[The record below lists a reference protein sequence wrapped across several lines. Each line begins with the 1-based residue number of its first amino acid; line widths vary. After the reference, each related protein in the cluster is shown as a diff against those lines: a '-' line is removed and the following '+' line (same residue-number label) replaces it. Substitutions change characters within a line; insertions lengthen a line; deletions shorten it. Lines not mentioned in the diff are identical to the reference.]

1 MSLTLQTDLAQ
12 YIQEECG
19 ENVYLCYQCR
29 KCTAGCPVAEHFD
42 LTPNQILRAAQFG
55 QKELI
60 LHSRTIWLCAACEA
74 CATRCPQGID
84 ITRIMDM
91 LKIMAQREGIK
102 PSVRPVPM
110 FYQTGLRNIRL
121 FGRMY
126 ELGLMGELYLRMLLA
141 GELDMR
147 QLFLKDLPLA
157 LKMVAR
163 GKLKLLPTLAGR
175 FRHHPEP
182 RPELAEGPVKGLV
195 EGEERAAAPIKPLK
209 EIAYYPGC
217 SLHSTAIEYDLSTR
231 AIAEKV
237 SLALAEPKGW
247 ACCGTTP
254 AHSTDHLLATMMPL
268 KNLELIE
275 EAGYS
280 NVTMPCPSCFIRHRT
295 AIHDV
300 RDDAGLKEQV
310 AAKMRYVPSEE
321 IEVEH
326 LLTTVAERVGY
337 DAVAQA
343 VTQPLTGLKV
353 VCYYG
358 CVITRPPKITG
369 AENYEYPMS
378 MDRLVENLGA
388 ESLDWSYKT
397 ECCGASLV
405 FTQLSIALG
414 MSRKILRNAKQVGAE
429 AIVVACPLCHANLD
443 MRQEQINEQFG
454 EDYHIPILYFT
465 QLMGLAFGID
475 PRKLGLDKHLVSAS
489 LLLQSKGLIAT
500 S

>member
-1 MSLTLQTDLAQ
+1 MPLELKTDLAQ

-19 ENVYLCYQCR
+19 ENVYLCYQCQ

-42 LTPNQILRAAQFG
+42 LMPNQIMRAAQFG
-55 QKELI
+55 QQELI
-60 LHSRTIWLCAACEA
+60 LHSKTIWLCAACEA
-74 CATRCPQGID
+74 CTTRCPQGID
-84 ITRIMDM
+84 ITRIMDV
-91 LKIMAQREGIK
+91 LKIMAQREGIE
-102 PSVRPVPM
+102 PSVRPVTM
-110 FYQTGLRNIRL
+110 FYQAGLRNIRL

-141 GELDMR
+141 GELDIR
-147 QLFLKDLPLA
+147 QFFLKDLPLA
-157 LKMVAR
+157 LKMIRR
-163 GKLKLLPTLAGR
+163 GKLKLLPT
-175 FRHHPEP
+175 
-182 RPELAEGPVKGLV
+182 RPFDGPVLSKVEELRAPPSDQGLPDQPTKGV
-195 EGEERAAAPIKPLK
+195 
-209 EIAYYPGC
+209 AYYPGC

-231 AIAEKV
+231 AVADRV
-237 SLALAEPKGW
+237 GLDLAEPKGW

-268 KNLELIE
+268 KNLELIKE
-275 EAGYS
+275 SGYS
-280 NVTMPCPSCFIRHRT
+280 SVTMPCPSCFIRHRT

-300 RDDAGLKEQV
+300 RADAGFREQV
-310 AAKMRYVPSEE
+310 AAKMRRTPSEG

-326 LLTTVAERVGY
+326 LLTTITERVGY
-337 DAVAQA
+337 DVVAQA

-369 AENYEYPMS
+369 AENYEYPVS
-378 MDRLVENLGA
+378 MDRLVEALGA

-397 ECCGASLV
+397 ECCGVSLV
-405 FTQLSIALG
+405 FTQLPIALG
-414 MSRKILRNAKQVGAE
+414 MSRKILRNAKEVGAE

-454 EDYHIPILYFT
+454 EDYLIPILYFT
-465 QLMGLAFGID
+465 QLMGLAFGIE
-475 PRKLGLDKHLVSAS
+475 PHKLGLDKHLVSAFP
-489 LLLQSKGLIAT
+489 LLQAKRLIAT

>member
-1 MSLTLQTDLAQ
+1 MPLTMQPDLAQ

-19 ENVYLCYQCR
+19 ENVYLCYQCQ

-60 LHSRTIWLCAACEA
+60 LHSKTIWLCAACEA
-74 CATRCPQGID
+74 CSTRCPQGID
-84 ITRIMDM
+84 ITRIMDV
-91 LKIMAQREGIK
+91 LKIMAQREGIE
-102 PSVRPVPM
+102 PQVRPVPM
-110 FYQTGLRNIRL
+110 FYQAGLRNIKL

-126 ELGLMGELYLRMLLA
+126 ELGLMGELYLRMLLT
-141 GELDMR
+141 GELDMGR
-147 QLFLKDLPLA
+147 FLREDLPLA
-157 LKMVAR
+157 LKMVGR

-175 FRHHPEP
+175 PE
-182 RPELAEGPVKGLV
+182 EK
-195 EGEERAAAPIKPLK
+195 AAAPVKPLK
-209 EIAYYPGC
+209 KIAYYPGC

-231 AIAEKV
+231 AIAEGV
-237 SLALAEPKGW
+237 NLDLAEPKGW

-268 KNLELIE
+268 KNLELVE
-275 EAGYS
+275 QSGYS
-280 NVTMPCPSCFIRHRT
+280 TVTTPCPSCFIRHRT

-300 RDDAGLKEQV
+300 REDVELRGQV
-310 AAKMRYVPSEE
+310 ATKMGYVPSEE

-326 LLTTVAERVGY
+326 LLNTITERVGY
-337 DAVAQA
+337 DAIAEA

-369 AENYEYPMS
+369 AENYEYPTN
-378 MDRLVENLGA
+378 MDRLVETLGA

-405 FTQLSIALG
+405 FTQLPIALG
-414 MSRKILRNAKQVGAE
+414 MSRKILRNAQEVGAE

-465 QLMGLAFGID
+465 QLMGLAFGIE
-475 PRKLGLDKHLVSAS
+475 PHKLGIDKHLVSAS
-489 LLLQSKGLIAT
+489 PLLKAKGLMAT

>member
-1 MSLTLQTDLAQ
+1 MSLTLQTDLAK
-12 YIQEECG
+12 YIQGECG

-42 LTPNQILRAAQFG
+42 LTPNQVLRAAQFG

-60 LHSRTIWLCAACEA
+60 LHSKTIWLCAACEA

-84 ITRIMDM
+84 ITRIMDV
-91 LKIMAQREGIK
+91 LKIMAQREGIE
-102 PSVRPVPM
+102 PGVRPVPM

-141 GELDMR
+141 GELDLR
-147 QLFLKDLPLA
+147 QLFLRDLPLA
-157 LKMVAR
+157 LKMVSR
-163 GKLKLLPTLAGR
+163 GKLRLLPT
-175 FRHHPEP
+175 
-182 RPELAEGPVKGLV
+182 RPPGQGPSDQPAKGV
-195 EGEERAAAPIKPLK
+195 
-209 EIAYYPGC
+209 AYYPGC

-231 AIAEKV
+231 AMAEKV
-237 SLALAEPKGW
+237 GLDLAEPKGW

-275 EAGYS
+275 ESGHS
-280 NVTMPCPSCFIRHRT
+280 TVTMPCPSCFIRHRT

-310 AAKMRYVPSEE
+310 AAKMHYAPSEE
-321 IEVEH
+321 IKVEH
-326 LLTTVAERVGY
+326 LLTTITERVGY
-337 DAVAQA
+337 EAIAQA

-378 MDRLVENLGA
+378 MDRLVETLGA

-405 FTQLSIALG
+405 FTQLPIALG
-414 MSRKILRNAKQVGAE
+414 MSRKILRNAEDVGAE

-443 MRQEQINEQFG
+443 MRQQQINEQFG
-454 EDYHIPILYFT
+454 EDFHIPILYFT
-465 QLMGLAFGID
+465 QLMGLAFGIE
-475 PRKLGLDKHLVSAS
+475 PRKLGIDKHLVNAFP
-489 LLLQSKGLIAT
+489 LLQAMGLRAT

>member
-12 YIQEECG
+12 HIKEECG
-19 ENVYLCYQCR
+19 ENVYLCYQCQ

-42 LTPNQILRAAQFG
+42 LTPNQVLRAAQFG

-60 LHSRTIWLCAACEA
+60 LHSKTIWLCAACEA

-84 ITRIMDM
+84 ITRIMDV
-91 LKIMAQREGIK
+91 LKIMAQREGIE
-102 PSVRPVPM
+102 PGVRPVPM

-141 GELDMR
+141 GELDLR

-157 LKMVAR
+157 LKMVTR

-175 FRHHPEP
+175 PGAEEKAVTPIEP
-182 RPELAEGPVKGLV
+182 AQGV
-195 EGEERAAAPIKPLK
+195 
-209 EIAYYPGC
+209 AYYPGC

-231 AIAEKV
+231 AMAEKV
-237 SLALAEPKGW
+237 GLDLAEPKGW

-280 NVTMPCPSCFIRHRT
+280 SVTMPCPSCFIRHRT

-310 AAKMRYVPSEE
+310 AARMHYVPAEE

-326 LLTTVAERVGY
+326 LLTTITERVGY
-337 DAVAQA
+337 ESIAQA
-343 VTQPLTGLKV
+343 VARPLTGLKV

-378 MDRLVENLGA
+378 MDRLVETLGA

-405 FTQLSIALG
+405 FTQLPIALG
-414 MSRKILRNAKQVGAE
+414 MSRKILRNAEDVGAE

-443 MRQEQINEQFG
+443 MRQQQINEQFG
-454 EDYHIPILYFT
+454 EDFHMPILYFT
-465 QLMGLAFGID
+465 QLMGLAFGIE
-475 PRKLGLDKHLVSAS
+475 PRKLGIDKHLVNAS
-489 LLLQSKGLIAT
+489 PLLQAMGLIAT

>member
-1 MSLTLQTDLAQ
+1 MPLTMQTDLAE

-19 ENVYLCYQCR
+19 ENVYLCYQCQ

-60 LHSRTIWLCAACEA
+60 LHSKTIWLCAACEA
-74 CATRCPQGID
+74 CSTRCPQGID
-84 ITRIMDM
+84 ITRIMDV
-91 LKIMAQREGIK
+91 LKIMAQREGIE
-102 PSVRPVPM
+102 SQVRPVPM
-110 FYQTGLRNIRL
+110 FYQAGLRNIRL

-141 GELDMR
+141 GELDIGR
-147 QLFLKDLPLA
+147 FFHEDLPLA
-157 LKMVAR
+157 LKMVR
-163 GKLKLLPTLAGR
+163 KGKLKLLPTRPSGQ
-175 FRHHPEP
+175 EP
-182 RPELAEGPVKGLV
+182 SDQPTKGV
-195 EGEERAAAPIKPLK
+195 
-209 EIAYYPGC
+209 AYYPGC

-231 AIAEKV
+231 AIAEGV
-237 SLALAEPKGW
+237 NLDLEEPKGW

-268 KNLELIE
+268 KNLELVE
-275 EAGYS
+275 QSGYS
-280 NVTMPCPSCFIRHRT
+280 TVTMPCPSCFIRHRT
-295 AIHDV
+295 AVHDV
-300 RDDAGLKEQV
+300 REDAELRGQV
-310 AAKMRYVPSEE
+310 ATEMGYVPSED

-326 LLTTVAERVGY
+326 LLNTITERVGY
-337 DAVAQA
+337 DAIAEA
-343 VTQPLTGLKV
+343 VTHPLTGLKV

-358 CVITRPPKITG
+358 CVITRPPKITD
-369 AENYEYPMS
+369 AENYEYPTN
-378 MDRLVENLGA
+378 MDRLVETLGA

-405 FTQLSIALG
+405 FTQLPIALG
-414 MSRKILRNAKQVGAE
+414 MSRKILRNAQEVGAE

-443 MRQEQINEQFG
+443 MRQQQINEQFG

-465 QLMGLAFGID
+465 QLMGLAFGIE
-475 PRKLGLDKHLVSAS
+475 PRKLGLDKHLVSTFP
-489 LLLQSKGLIAT
+489 LLQAKGLVAA

>member
-1 MSLTLQTDLAQ
+1 MPLTMQTDLAQ

-60 LHSRTIWLCAACEA
+60 LHSKTIWLCAACEA
-74 CATRCPQGID
+74 CSTRCPQGID
-84 ITRIMDM
+84 ITRIMDV
-91 LKIMAQREGIK
+91 LKIMAQREGIE
-102 PSVRPVPM
+102 PQVRPVPM
-110 FYQTGLRNIRL
+110 FYQAGLRNIRL

-141 GELDMR
+141 GELDMGR
-147 QLFLKDLPLA
+147 FFREDLPLA
-157 LKMVAR
+157 LKMVR
-163 GKLKLLPTLAGR
+163 KGKLKLLPTLAGR
-175 FRHHPEP
+175 PE
-182 RPELAEGPVKGLV
+182 EK
-195 EGEERAAAPIKPLK
+195 AAAPVKPLK
-209 EIAYYPGC
+209 KIAYYPGC

-231 AIAEKV
+231 AIAEGV
-237 SLALAEPKGW
+237 NLDLAEPKGW

-268 KNLELIE
+268 KNLELVE
-275 EAGYS
+275 QSGYS
-280 NVTMPCPSCFIRHRT
+280 TVTTPCPSCFIRHRT

-300 RDDAGLKEQV
+300 REDVELRGQV
-310 AAKMRYVPSEE
+310 ATKMGYVPSEE

-326 LLTTVAERVGY
+326 LLNTITERVGY
-337 DAVAQA
+337 DAIAEA

-369 AENYEYPMS
+369 AENYEYPTN
-378 MDRLVENLGA
+378 MDRLVETLGA

-405 FTQLSIALG
+405 FTQLPIALG
-414 MSRKILRNAKQVGAE
+414 MSRKILRNAQEVGAE

-443 MRQEQINEQFG
+443 MRQGQINEQFG

-465 QLMGLAFGID
+465 QLMGLAFGIE
-475 PRKLGLDKHLVSAS
+475 PHKLGIDKHLVSAS
-489 LLLQSKGLIAT
+489 PLLKAKGLMAT